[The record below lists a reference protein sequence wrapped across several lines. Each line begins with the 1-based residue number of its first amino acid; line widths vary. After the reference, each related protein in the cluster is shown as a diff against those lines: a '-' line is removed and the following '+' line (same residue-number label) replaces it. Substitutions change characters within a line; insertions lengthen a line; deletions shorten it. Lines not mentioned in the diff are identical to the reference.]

1 MSSSSSEC
9 FGNVECI
16 GNEYLAEVC
25 TRGARSVGCCDRV
38 TLTKALLNKTFEAH
52 AKKKRAEADSSHI
65 KSSVTDAAEY
75 IHSFKV
81 GRVGDEELFDVI
93 QFTHSFQLE
102 AQAKKECRSV

>member
-1 MSSSSSEC
+1 M
-9 FGNVECI
+9 FECI

-25 TRGARSVGCCDRV
+25 TRGAHCVGCCDRV
-38 TLTKALLNKTFEAH
+38 TLTKALLNQDFQAGV
-52 AKKKRAEADSSHI
+52 KKNWSESDSLHV

>member
-38 TLTKALLNKTFEAH
+38 TLTKALLNQIFEAH
-52 AKKKRAEADSSHI
+52 VKKKRAVSDSSHI

-102 AQAKKECRSV
+102 AQAKECRSV

>member
-1 MSSSSSEC
+1 MRKRIQSE
-9 FGNVECI
+9 
-16 GNEYLAEVC
+16 
-25 TRGARSVGCCDRV
+25 S
-38 TLTKALLNKTFEAH
+38 
-52 AKKKRAEADSSHI
+52 DSSYL

-102 AQAKKECRSV
+102 AQAKRSVAPCESGSLIRRILFVPPTTPCARYERLQVLVAAVGLCSHGCGASM

>member
-1 MSSSSSEC
+1 MRKRIQSE
-9 FGNVECI
+9 
-16 GNEYLAEVC
+16 
-25 TRGARSVGCCDRV
+25 S
-38 TLTKALLNKTFEAH
+38 
-52 AKKKRAEADSSHI
+52 DSSCL

-102 AQAKKECRSV
+102 AQAKRSVARVNQGR